1 MDASTAL
8 MTAMGLCALG
18 GAGLAVLLWRY
29 GGGTAGTRPLAA
41 FLLLVGG
48 WSVGLLIPGRLGT
61 ALMALAPVGGALFVH
76 FSALMAGRD
85 GPAVRWA
92 YGVGALAALAA
103 IVGGTG
109 SFVPWPG
116 TGTLFR
122 YEGAGLAAGAA
133 TAVLAIA
140 GHLLLVRAWRT
151 ASGVRRRQVTLVLLS
166 SGLGLLSVGGLAFPV
181 LGIGAYPWPLL
192 VLPLYLA
199 VLAYGVLRYRLMAVN
214 RWAVRA
220 VCWGLL
226 IALAALVSALTAGLA
241 AERAGAPFVWTAV
254 ALLGGLGLA
263 GPVRRLADRI
273 VYPGGEV
280 TAADLARWRQEL
292 GEATDEIALT
302 ATAARLLSQRLALT
316 GDAAVA
322 EFDPDER
329 DASDLDHA
337 PPGPRRVAEVLAEL
351 VVQARADL
359 VKRRAFAEHRRLAE
373 LGALAATVAHD
384 LRNPMNVIAMAVADA
399 APETRGEV
407 KVQLGRMD
415 ALVRDLLDYAKPWR
429 VDPAEIVLVDALAR
443 IDGTVATDIP
453 PGLSLRA
460 DTARLG
466 QALANLLDNARAAG
480 GRVLVA
486 AERHPDG
493 VVVDVCDDGPGIPAD
508 IRASLFQPFVSRSP
522 DGTGLGLAIVAKVMA
537 AHGGSVSLAE
547 RPGWS
552 TCFRLRFPA

>member
-1 MDASTAL
+1 MAAI
-8 MTAMGLCALG
+8 GLCALA
-18 GAGLAVLLWRY
+18 GAGLAVLLWRH
-29 GGGTAGTRPLAA
+29 GGGIAGTRPLAA

-48 WSVGLLIPGRLGT
+48 WSVGLLIPGRLG
-61 ALMALAPVGGALFVH
+61 AVLMALAPLGGALFVH
-76 FSALMAGRD
+76 FSALLAGWGRSV
-85 GPAVRWA
+85 VRWA
-92 YGVGALAALAA
+92 YGVGAVAALVA
-103 IVGGTG
+103 IAGGTG

-122 YEGAGLAAGAA
+122 YEGAGLAASAT
-133 TAVLAIA
+133 TAVLALA
-140 GHLLLVRAWRT
+140 GHLLLLRAWRK
-151 ASGVRRRQVTLVLLS
+151 ASGVGRHQVGLVLLS
-166 SGLGLLSVGGLAFPV
+166 SGLGLLSVSGLAFPV
-181 LGIGAYPWPLL
+181 LGIDAYPWPLL
-192 VLPLYLA
+192 LLPLYLA

-226 IALAALVSALTAGLA
+226 IALAALVSALTAGFA
-241 AERAGAPFVWTAV
+241 AERIGAPFIWTAL

-273 VYPGGEV
+273 VYPGGDV

-292 GEATDEIALT
+292 GEATDETALT
-302 ATAARLLSQRLALT
+302 TTAARLLHQRLALT

-322 EFDPDER
+322 EFDPGEQDV
-329 DASDLDHA
+329 SDLDHA

-351 VVQARADL
+351 VAQTRADL
-359 VKRRAFAEHRRLAE
+359 VKRRAFVERQRLAE

-399 APETRGEV
+399 TPETRGEV
-407 KVQLGRMD
+407 RIQLGRMN

-429 VDPAEIVLVDALAR
+429 VDPAETVLVDALPQ
-443 IDGTVATDIP
+443 IDGSVTTDIP

-460 DTARLG
+460 DTARLR
-466 QALANLLDNARAAG
+466 QALVNLLDNARAAG

-486 AERHPDG
+486 AKRHPDG
-493 VVVDVCDDGPGIPAD
+493 VVIDICDDGPGIPAD
-508 IRASLFQPFVSRSP
+508 IRNSLFQPFVSRSQ